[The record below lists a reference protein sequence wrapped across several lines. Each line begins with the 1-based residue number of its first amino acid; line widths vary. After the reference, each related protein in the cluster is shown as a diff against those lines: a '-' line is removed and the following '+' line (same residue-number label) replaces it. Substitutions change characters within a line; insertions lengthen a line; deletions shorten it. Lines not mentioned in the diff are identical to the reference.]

1 MAAYSNASMCSLK
14 LQRPADAIVE
24 CDCIL
29 TRFEPFNVKAIF
41 RKGTALQQIAAAMT
55 TAASTT
61 ASATTI
67 TAPAKTPTTAAA
79 ATTTTA
85 TEGEDSSLKQLEKYG
100 EAREEFRK
108 GLKAE
113 NLAEADAKKFKA
125 EVAKINKIV
134 EKLEQKRYEESHRG
148 VSQESTGVA
157 FLKKGALF

>member
-1 MAAYSNASMCSLK
+1 
-14 LQRPADAIVE
+14 
-24 CDCIL
+24 
-29 TRFEPFNVKAIF
+29 
-41 RKGTALQQIAAAMT
+41 MT
-55 TAASTT
+55 TAAS
-61 ASATTI
+61 ATTTT

-79 ATTTTA
+79 ATSTTA
-85 TEGEDSSLKQLEKYG
+85 TDGEDTSLKQLEKYG

>member
-1 MAAYSNASMCSLK
+1 
-14 LQRPADAIVE
+14 
-24 CDCIL
+24 
-29 TRFEPFNVKAIF
+29 
-41 RKGTALQQIAAAMT
+41 MT

-61 ASATTI
+61 ASATTTT

-85 TEGEDSSLKQLEKYG
+85 TEGEDTSLKQLEKYG